1 MQGIKSTSVISSYT
15 LVNSSGRIRAN
26 KSQYKEHFLRFS
38 LPLLWIVAVGALW
51 PGEEPNRL
59 QTVILLSFVC
69 VLVVFIINLAKNR
82 GIIKSETTWLIAILV
97 KMTITLLIVKYAWIE
112 SLPLHRVPIGHFDP
126 VRYDY
131 YGKLYVESGLD
142 YSVIPQGRYPGV
154 MFYIGFIYWIFGV
167 STFYVALINC
177 VLSLGAF
184 LVITALLVRIT
195 QEKRPWQWM
204 FLGLYFPDALYFD
217 SLPSKETLTMF
228 FFALSLYALY
238 RVFFERRI
246 SSIGMALISVIAL
259 WFTRATAAVAVLI
272 IVGLW
277 IIVSRHRSRMI
288 PHFLVLILSFFI
300 ITQSWLWTTT
310 YHKQGIMESLNPLS
324 WIPKD
329 TNRLPSYLEEA
340 VGPKRPKSINKMLI
354 PRGVPQ
360 FIAFAPLRTIAYLI
374 IPFPFWTIQ
383 WSTFL
388 GKAEYV
394 IWLQNFC
401 KFGVII
407 ILIFAPALIAATI
420 ESASRRYSAYKF
432 VVLGFWVALAI
443 VANGMFFFHERFR
456 SMLTPLWLATILI
469 GIHRGNPRKYVPL
482 IIIFIPFGILLY
494 YIQKLLL

>member
-38 LPLLWIVAVGALW
+38 LPLLWICVVSVLW
-51 PGEEPNRL
+51 LGEEPSRM
-59 QTVILLSFVC
+59 QTVVLLSFVC
-69 VLVVFIINLAKNR
+69 VLVVFIINLAKKR

-112 SLPLHRVPIGHFDP
+112 ILPQHRALGDQFDP

-131 YGKLYVESGLD
+131 YGKLYVESSLD
-142 YSVIPQGRYPGV
+142 YSVIPQVRYPGV
-154 MFYIGFIYWIFGV
+154 MLYIGFIYLIFGV

-238 RVFFERRI
+238 RVFFERSI
-246 SSIGMALISVIAL
+246 SSIGVALISVITL
-259 WFTRATAAVAVLI
+259 WFIRAPAAVAVLVI
-272 IVGLW
+272 FGLW
-277 IIVSRHRSRMI
+277 IILACHHGRI
-288 PHFLVLILSFFI
+288 PYLLIFILSFFI
-300 ITQSWLWTTT
+300 ITQSWLWTTI
-310 YHKQGIMESLNPLS
+310 YPEQGIMEALNPLS
-324 WIPKD
+324 RIPKG
-329 TNRLPSYLEEA
+329 TNTLPTYLTV
-340 VGPKRPKSINKMLI
+340 VGPTDPKSINKMLM
-354 PRGVPQ
+354 PRSIPQ
-360 FIAFAPLRTIAYLI
+360 FIAFAPLRAIAYLI

-383 WSTFL
+383 WNTFL
-388 GKAEYV
+388 GKADSYV
-394 IWLQNFC
+394 VWLQNFC
-401 KFGVII
+401 KFSVII
-407 ILIFAPALIAATI
+407 LLISSPALIAATI
-420 ESASRRYSAYKF
+420 DSSSRRYSAYKL

-443 VANGMFFFHERFR
+443 VANGMFVFHERFR
-456 SMLTPLWLATILI
+456 SMLTPLWLATVLI

-482 IIIFIPFGILLY
+482 IIILIPLGIALY
-494 YIQKLLL
+494 YIQKRLL